1 MSKTHLSVWVL
12 PRSARGETSRAERIK
27 ARAGAFIV
35 ASCKDAAMALLPPPS
50 GNLNRRIWPHTSP
63 NGPTV
68 KIRA

>member
-12 PRSARGETSRAERIK
+12 PRSACPATSRSERIK
-27 ARAGAFIV
+27 ARSGAFIL
-35 ASCKDAAMALLPPPS
+35 ASCKDADLALIPPPS

-63 NGPTV
+63 NGPTL

>member
-12 PRSARGETSRAERIK
+12 PRGAGRKSARSERIRT
-27 ARAGAFIV
+27 RAGAFIV
-35 ASCKDAAMALLPPPS
+35 ASCKDAEQALLPPPS

-63 NGPTV
+63 NGPTL